1 MRVADGDQRVTTG
14 FGLDAVALDERLR
27 LFHFVTGS
35 ERFLYLA
42 ILRAFDRARHRY
54 QVQLNTDEVAAEV
67 ELESAPDEERTSP
80 RVQNAL
86 DQLTDWKLLHRSHDA
101 GRVASIAEYRR
112 RNSVYQLTEIGFL
125 AFSAVDSVIRAEPS
139 DAELRRLAFPSIL
152 ADLEALAAAN
162 STGEAGQVLLL
173 LDRLN
178 DVLTQLSN
186 RAARFYLMIGELA
199 QAHEAKPE
207 LFLRHKDLLL
217 SHLMDF
223 LDELQRYRP
232 RIAAAVHKVA
242 ATGEAELV
250 SRAAGAD
257 TAVFLTLAEK
267 QERWRNHWK
276 GIERWFVGEPGAPS
290 TAERLDALTA
300 HAIADLL
307 SLLRRV
313 MHGRRGGVSRES
325 QLQFLARWF
334 VAAASEADAHAL
346 FGAAFGMRS
355 ARHLAIAQA
364 DVDSMPI
371 GRSWWTAPPVEVSA
385 TLRAHG
391 KPPSPARP
399 GLLRDNAVARAAA
412 LAQQQARRAAEA
424 VAAESLATAGIT
436 GRVLGEDELALLLR
450 LLDVGLQ
457 TRGGYA
463 GGDAQ
468 QQAGQLLAE
477 GQLLNIRIRLRAHAL
492 GTSIKTTQGR
502 LRLPTAS
509 VEIGLVSTSRR
520 VRP

>member
-1 MRVADGDQRVTTG
+1 MEEPGVTAG
-14 FGLDAVALDERLR
+14 FGLEVVELDERLR
-27 LFHFVTGS
+27 LFHFVTGP
-35 ERFLYLA
+35 ERFLYLE
-42 ILRAFDRARHRY
+42 ILRAFDRARQRY
-54 QVQLNTDEVAAEV
+54 QVQLNTDEVAALLQQSSV
-67 ELESAPDEERTSP
+67 DENDRDTS
-80 RVQNAL
+80 RLQNAL
-86 DQLTDWKLLHRSHDA
+86 DALTEWKLLHRAHDA

-112 RNSVYQLTEIGFL
+112 RNSVYQLTELGFL
-125 AFSAVDSVIRAEPS
+125 AFGAVDSVIRAKPS
-139 DAELRRLAFPSIL
+139 DAELRRLAFPAIL

-162 STGEAGQVLLL
+162 TSKDAAQVLVL

-178 DVLTQLSN
+178 DVLTQLSD

-232 RIAAAVHKVA
+232 RIAAAVANTA
-242 ATGEAELV
+242 ATGEQELV
-250 SRAAGAD
+250 ERAASAD
-257 TAVFLTLAEK
+257 TAVFITPEEK
-267 QERWRNHWK
+267 RERWRSHWK
-276 GIERWFVGEPGAPS
+276 GIERWFVGERGVPS

-307 SLLRRV
+307 ALLRRV

-334 VAAASEADAHAL
+334 VDAPTEDAAHAL
-346 FGAAFGMRS
+346 FGAAFGLRA
-355 ARHLAIAQA
+355 ARHLAIAHE
-364 DVDSMPI
+364 DVDAIPS

-391 KPPSPARP
+391 KPPSPGRP
-399 GLLRDNAVARAAA
+399 GRLRDNSELRAEL

-424 VAAESLATAGIT
+424 AAAARLAEAGVV
-436 GRVLGEDELALLLR
+436 GRVLGEDELALLLQ

-457 TRGGYA
+457 TRGGYVA
-463 GGDAQ
+463 
-468 QQAGQLLAE
+468 AE
-477 GQLLNIRIRLRAHAL
+477 RSPRPGEVTADGQLLNVRLRLRAHAL
-492 GTSIKTTQGR
+492 GTIIKTTKGR
-502 LRLPTAS
+502 LRLPDAA
-509 VEIGLVSTSRR
+509 VEVEPVARR
-520 VRP
+520 ARGQR

>member
-1 MRVADGDQRVTTG
+1 MTAG
-14 FGLDAVALDERLR
+14 FGLDAVAVDERLR

-35 ERFLYLA
+35 ERFLYLE
-42 ILRAFDRARHRY
+42 ILRIFDRARQRY
-54 QVQLNTDEVAAEV
+54 QVQLNADEVAATLQQQPADGEDR
-67 ELESAPDEERTSP
+67 SAS

-86 DQLTDWKLLHRSHDA
+86 DALTGFKLLHRSHDA

-125 AFSAVDSVIRAEPS
+125 AFSAVDSVIRAKPS
-139 DAELRRLAFPSIL
+139 DAELRRLAFPAIL

-162 STGEAGQVLLL
+162 AAIDAAQVLVL

-178 DVLTQLSN
+178 DVLTQLSD

-199 QAHEAKPE
+199 QAHEARPE

-232 RIAAAVHKVA
+232 RLAAAVAAVA
-242 ATGEAELV
+242 ATGEKELV
-250 SRAAGAD
+250 ERAASVD
-257 TAVFLTLAEK
+257 TAVFITSDEK
-267 QERWRNHWK
+267 RERWRSHWK
-276 GIERWFVGEPGAPS
+276 GIERWFVGERGSPS

-307 SLLRRV
+307 ALLRRV

-334 VAAASEADAHAL
+334 VDAPSEADAHAL

-355 ARHLAIAQA
+355 ARHLAIPHN
-364 DVDSMPI
+364 DVDAIPS
-371 GRSWWTAPPVEVSA
+371 GRSWWNALPVEVSA

-391 KPPSPARP
+391 KPPSPGRP
-399 GLLRDNAVARAAA
+399 GPLRDNSRARAE
-412 LAQQQARRAAEA
+412 LLEQQRARRAAEA
-424 VAAESLATAGIT
+424 AAAARLAEAGIT
-436 GRVLGEDELALLLR
+436 GRILGEDELALLLR

-457 TRGGYA
+457 TRGGHVS
-463 GGDAQ
+463 GDGPPRQAQ
-468 QQAGQLLAE
+468 VLADGQLL
-477 GQLLNIRIRLRAHAL
+477 GVRIRLRAHAL
-492 GTSIKTTQGR
+492 GITIKTSQGR
-502 LRLPTAS
+502 LKLPDAAVEVEPVSLPAS
-509 VEIGLVSTSRR
+509 RGRR
-520 VRP
+520 

>member
-1 MRVADGDQRVTTG
+1 MTTG
-14 FGLDAVALDERLR
+14 FGLDAVAVDERLR

-42 ILRAFDRARHRY
+42 ILRVFDRARHRY
-54 QVQLNTDEVAAEV
+54 QVQLNADEVAAEIQ
-67 ELESAPDEERTSP
+67 LDGAEEDHTSS
-80 RVQNAL
+80 RVQTAL
-86 DQLTDWKLLHRSHDA
+86 DQLTDWKVLHRSHDA

-125 AFSAVDSVIRAEPS
+125 AFSAVDSVIRAKPS
-139 DAELRRLAFPSIL
+139 DAELRRLAFPAIL
-152 ADLEALAAAN
+152 ADLEALAEAN
-162 STGEAGQVLLL
+162 STRDAGQVLLL

-178 DVLTQLSN
+178 DVLTQLSD

-232 RIAAAVHKVA
+232 RIAAAVAKVA
-242 ATGEAELV
+242 ATGEDELV

-257 TAVFLTLAEK
+257 TAVFITPDEK

-276 GIERWFVGEPGAPS
+276 GIERWFVGEPGTRS

-334 VAAASEADAHAL
+334 VDAASEDDAHAL

-355 ARHLAIAQA
+355 ARHLAIAHS
-364 DVDSMPI
+364 DVDAMPI
-371 GRSWWTAPPVEVSA
+371 GRSWWTTQPVEISA

-391 KPPSPARP
+391 KPPSPGRP
-399 GLLRDNAVARAAA
+399 GQLRDNSLARAAA
-412 LAQQQARRAAEA
+412 LAQQRARRAAEA
-424 VAAESLATAGIT
+424 AAAESLATAGIT
-436 GRVLGEDELALLLR
+436 GRVLGADELALLLR

-463 GGDAQ
+463 GGDPPPHR
-468 QQAGQLLAE
+468 AGQLLAE
-477 GQLLNIRIRLRAHAL
+477 GELLNVRIQLRAHAI
-492 GTSIKTTQGR
+492 GTTIKTTQGL
-502 LRLPTAS
+502 LRLPDAS
-509 VEIGLVSTSRR
+509 VEVALVSTSRR
-520 VRP
+520 GRP